1 MTFTIKLNEDEIRLL
16 EIALISKITKEEK
29 SYAKDLKNKSSYAIS
44 SYQKLNDYKN
54 ILSKL
59 EELYVID
66 KRY

>member
-1 MTFTIKLNEDEIRLL
+1 MIFTIKLNEDEIRLL

-29 SYAKDLKNKSSYAIS
+29 SYAKDLI
-44 SYQKLNDYKN
+44 
-54 ILSKL
+54 SKL